1 MNSRYRILFNV
12 VLIGVLINILGMAL
26 PFIFAPQWTLD
37 IVGLPGG
44 GASTL
49 WMRQAGLLLLFIS
62 LLYLPGGMNPVQYR
76 WNAYFGVIV
85 RMTIGIYWLVLFFYK
100 GESSSFLPIGL
111 LDCSY
116 AIFNAFVL
124 KWSLKKD

>member
-85 RMTIGIYWLVLFFYK
+85 RMTIGIYWLVLFFSK

>member
-62 LLYLPGGMNPVQYR
+62 LLYLPGGMNPVQYS

-100 GESSSFLPIGL
+100 RESSSFLPIGL